1 VRSEPESGEHGSEVS
16 SRLAATSGAT
26 LHELLEGLPRELAK
40 PVFTHSSWTTR
51 RSDSYERLAFL
62 GDSVLGLAVTTHLF
76 PRLEADRF
84 GPGRLTKIRAQAV
97 SGRSCRAVAQR
108 LGVPERLRAAA
119 PAAAG
124 PGVEALIATERVLAS
139 VIEAVIGACY
149 LAFGY
154 QATAAAVVDAFSPE
168 IEDALEYSV
177 DYKSALQ
184 ERLAQR
190 GELVSYTVVDEQG
203 PPHDRTFTVSATI
216 DGAEIGYGGGRS
228 KKDAEQEAAQAALE
242 SMPK

>member
-1 VRSEPESGEHGSEVS
+1 ME
-16 SRLAATSGAT
+16 RL
-26 LHELLEGLPRELAK
+26 PPDLAK
-40 PVFTHSSWTTR
+40 AVFTHSSWTTR

-76 PRLEADRF
+76 PRLEAERY

-97 SGRSCRAVAQR
+97 SGRACRVVAEE

-119 PAAAG
+119 PAA
-124 PGVEALIATERVLAS
+124 PGVEALISTERVLAS
-139 VIEAVIGACY
+139 VIEAVIGGCY

-154 QATAAAVVDAFSPE
+154 EMTASAVVEAFAAQ
-168 IEDALEYSV
+168 IEDALEHPV

-184 ERLAQR
+184 ERLARR
-190 GELVSYTVVDEQG
+190 GELVSYTVTDEQG
-203 PPHDRTFTVSATI
+203 PPHDRTFTVSAAV
-216 DGAEIGYGGGRS
+216 DGVEISTGAGRS

-242 SMPK
+242 SRSK

>member
-1 VRSEPESGEHGSEVS
+1 MLDQLEPELIG
-16 SRLAATSGAT
+16 
-26 LHELLEGLPRELAK
+26 
-40 PVFTHSSWTTR
+40 PVFTHSSWTNR
-51 RSDSYERLAFL
+51 RSASYERLAFL

-76 PRLEADRF
+76 PRLDADRF

-97 SGRSCRAVAQR
+97 SGRSCRAVAER

-119 PAAAG
+119 PPSAA
-124 PGVEALIATERVLAS
+124 PGIEALISTERVLAS

-154 QATAAAVVDAFSPE
+154 DATAQAVVAAFEPE
-168 IEDALEYSV
+168 IENALEHSV

-184 ERLAQR
+184 ERLARR
-190 GELVSYTVVDEQG
+190 GELVSYAVVEEHG

-216 DGAEIGYGGGRS
+216 RGREVASGVGRS
-228 KKDAEQEAAQAALE
+228 KKDAEQEAAQSALE
-242 SMPK
+242 ALSK